1 MNNGRWAVI
10 IGNGPDDTATDET
23 GGQSQLFI
31 VYLDGDA
38 PGADG
43 KWDLGKDYVRIATGK
58 GSAEVGLRNGLFTPT
73 IVDLDRN
80 GTIDRVYAGDLQG
93 NLWAFDLSGKSSGSW
108 KVAMDK
114 RPLLKAAG
122 NRPITTAP
130 LVIRP
135 NHRAMG
141 RTREDMPGL
150 MVTFGT
156 GRFLKDRDKVY
167 TDPQRFYAIYDR
179 GVSIQNVKKQ
189 LVKQPLKQSTIETS
203 TGESRKIRLT
213 KGKLRVPYNNPDF
226 PKYGWYLDLPEKGE
240 RVVSQAKFSRG
251 VVYFNSI
258 VPDLSV
264 CSSGGEGWEMAVRL
278 LNGGN
283 PRAGNHDVNEDGKV
297 DYEDAARKD
306 GDEAPAGKRL
316 EGRGMPT
323 GPMLFNK
330 RRFTATSKV
339 DDDGS
344 YLPETTP
351 LAGMGADP
359 QRQGRLSWEELKP
372 RQQ

>member
-1 MNNGRWAVI
+1 MISEA
-10 IGNGPDDTATDET
+10 
-23 GGQSQLFI
+23 QFQ
-31 VYLDGDA
+31 
-38 PGADG
+38 
-43 KWDLGKDYVRIATGK
+43 
-58 GSAEVGLRNGLFTPT
+58 
-73 IVDLDRN
+73 
-80 GTIDRVYAGDLQG
+80 
-93 NLWAFDLSGKSSGSW
+93 
-108 KVAMDK
+108 
-114 RPLLKAAG
+114 
-122 NRPITTAP
+122 
-130 LVIRP
+130 
-135 NHRAMG
+135 
-141 RTREDMPGL
+141 
-150 MVTFGT
+150 
-156 GRFLKDRDKVY
+156 
-167 TDPQRFYAIYDR
+167 
-179 GVSIQNVKKQ
+179 
-189 LVKQPLKQSTIETS
+189 
-203 TGESRKIRLT
+203 
-213 KGKLRVPYNNPDF
+213 
-226 PKYGWYLDLPEKGE
+226 
-240 RVVSQAKFSRG
+240 RG

-278 LNGGN
+278 LHGGN
-283 PRAGNHDVNEDGKV
+283 PRAGNHDVNEDGEV